1 MIENNII
8 QNLELEE
15 IQKFQNGG
23 RYGGFFGPMLM
34 IWDALFNKEE
44 AEKEKAKERQK
55 KNDTVDTG
63 SRKSKTASTGKKS
76 TTVTTRTVTTSAPQS
91 STPSSSTASSNM
103 DWMSEY
109 SSPQTTTETVEQ
121 EEKEEKEPFS
131 AVEKVWNDEVLS
143 KVDTAVA
150 SRYLKNNLQ
159 DLLNL
164 YNMKV
169 AETIGQKRS

>member
-8 QNLELEE
+8 QNLGLEK
-15 IQKFQNGG
+15 IPQYQLGG
-23 RYGGFFGPMLM
+23 
-34 IWDALFNKEE
+34 LFDPILWILNRMVKTQSDR
-44 AEKEKAKERQK
+44 KRDVYNVQSK
-55 KNDTVDTG
+55 KNKKKTT
-63 SRKSKTASTGKKS
+63 KTASNDNSSNTH
-76 TTVTTRTVTTSAPQS
+76 VTQNVTQS
-91 STPSSSTASSNM
+91 SPAVSSTGNM

-109 SSPQTTTETVEQ
+109 GSPTTETTQQ
-121 EEKEEKEPFS
+121 EEVEEREPFN

-164 YNMKV
+164 YNIKV

>member
-8 QNLELEE
+8 QNLGLEE

-23 RYGGFFGPMLM
+23 RYDGFFGPMLM
-34 IWDALFNKEE
+34 MWDTIFNKENI
-44 AEKEKAKERQK
+44 EKEKLKEKQK
-55 KNDTVDTG
+55 KNDIVDT
-63 SRKSKTASTGKKS
+63 SSKKSKTASTNKKS
-76 TTVTTRTVTTSAPQS
+76 TTVTTRTVTTSTPQS
-91 STPSSSTASSNM
+91 STPSNAPTGNM

-109 SSPQTTTETVEQ
+109 GSPTTETTQQQEVE
-121 EEKEEKEPFS
+121 EREPFN
-131 AVEKVWNDEVLS
+131 AVNKVWNDDVLS

-159 DLLNL
+159 DLLNM